1 MEQSRLIGG
10 QHQQHI
16 GGVDAQLDKPGCV
29 QLPDPLLHR
38 FGTQP
43 QERPP
48 FPRAQAEQG
57 SNARAAAGILLI
69 GEQFMQPPTRQ
80 PATQRRIDPVM
91 PQREQRSGRSR
102 AAWLQLLQA
111 LPQPGKNRRR
121 IAHMFTI
128 CSIVPLRQSS
138 EQ

>member
-1 MEQSRLIGG
+1 MEQGSLIGG

-16 GGVDAQLDKPGCV
+16 GGIDAQLDKAGGV

-48 FPRAQAEQG
+48 FSRAQAEQG
-57 SNARAAAGILLI
+57 SNARATAGILLI
-69 GEQFMQPPTRQ
+69 GEQFMQPPARQ
-80 PATQRRIDPVM
+80 SATQRRIDPVM
-91 PQREQRSGRSR
+91 PQREQRRRRGR
-102 AAWLQLLQA
+102 AARLQLLQA
-111 LPQPGKNRRR
+111 LPQPGKNRGR

-128 CSIVPLRQSS
+128 CSIFPLRQSS
-138 EQ
+138 V

>member
-1 MEQSRLIGG
+1 MEQSSLIGG

-16 GGVDAQLDKPGCV
+16 GGVYAQFDKAGGV

-57 SNARAAAGILLI
+57 GDTRATAGILRI
-69 GEQFMQPPTRQ
+69 GEDFMQPPARQ
-80 PATQRRIDPVM
+80 PATQRRVHPVM
-91 PQREQRSGRSR
+91 PQRKQRRRRGR
-102 AAWLQLLQA
+102 AARLQLLQA
-111 LPQPGKNRRR
+111 LPQPGKNRGR

-138 EQ
+138 V